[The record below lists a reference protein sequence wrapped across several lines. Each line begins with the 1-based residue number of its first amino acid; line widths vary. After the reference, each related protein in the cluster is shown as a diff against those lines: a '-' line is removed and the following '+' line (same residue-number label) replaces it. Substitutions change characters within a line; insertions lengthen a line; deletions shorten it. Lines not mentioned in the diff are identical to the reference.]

1 MLKCLLKKIKMKITL
16 KLKIHFSFY
25 NNCLL
30 QKFENYLIAKSLQD
44 LKKRSKGW
52 INRVQMDNSN
62 IHMIYVLLDGVGDLP
77 HPDLDGK
84 TPLEAANTPTLDK
97 IASNGTI
104 GEVISVGKG
113 IAPESDIAVFNMLG
127 YKFEHADY
135 AGRGVIEAIGVGI
148 DFKDGDLALRGNYST
163 LDENE
168 VITDRRAGRHI
179 EKEDAD
185 GIAKEL
191 EEKIQFSIPDTKIVV
206 APTIGHRVTVRIRA
220 PSKKLS
226 SRITNTDPAYSN
238 IGGMGVA
245 KAVGDFLK
253 VEKCLPLEDVEDA
266 KITSNLVNEFSEQ
279 SINIMKNSDINKKRK
294 EQNKKQLSCIL
305 LRDAGNKY
313 PDVPPIN
320 EKHEMKFSCIVDMP
334 VELGISEVLKMKAF
348 EAGGLTD
355 YEEKAKV
362 AAKAMETH
370 NAIYVHLKGPDE
382 FGHDGDAIGKM
393 KNIEEIDQ
401 RFFKTLVE
409 NIDSSNVAII
419 ISADHSTPC
428 INKGHSDDP
437 VPVVVSADFIKNDGT
452 TRMTEEQAKKGSI
465 GLLQGAEVV
474 TKSLELIRSQIKPN
488 H

>member
-1 MLKCLLKKIKMKITL
+1 
-16 KLKIHFSFY
+16 
-25 NNCLL
+25 
-30 QKFENYLIAKSLQD
+30 
-44 LKKRSKGW
+44 
-52 INRVQMDNSN
+52 MDNSD

-97 IASNGTI
+97 IARNGAI

-127 YKFEHADY
+127 YKFKHADY
-135 AGRGVIEAIGVGI
+135 VGRGVIEAIGVGI
-148 DFKDGDLALRGNYST
+148 DFRDGDLALRGNYST
-163 LDENE
+163 LNDEN
-168 VITDRRAGRHI
+168 VIIDRRAGRHI

-185 GIAKEL
+185 GIAKEIV
-191 EEKIQFSIPDTKIVV
+191 ENIKMSSPDISVVV
-206 APTIGHRVTVRIRA
+206 APTIGHRVTVRIRKK
-220 PSKKLS
+220 SQKLS
-226 SRITNTDPAYSN
+226 SRITNTDPAYIN

-253 VEKCLPLEDVEDA
+253 IEKCLPLEDTEDSKFTA
-266 KITSNLVNEFSEQ
+266 NIVNEFSEK
-279 SINIMKNSDINKKRK
+279 SIEIMKNSQINKRRQN
-294 EQNKKQLSCIL
+294 ENKKQLSCIL

-313 PDVPPIN
+313 PDVIPIN
-320 EKHEMKFSCIVDMP
+320 EKYGMNFSCIVDMP

-362 AAKAMETH
+362 AAKAMETQ
-370 NAIYVHLKGPDE
+370 NLIYVHLKGPDE

-409 NIDSSNVAII
+409 NIDSSKVAII

-437 VPVVVSADFIKNDGT
+437 VPVLVSGDFIKKDGT

-465 GLLQGAEVV
+465 GLLQGADVV
-474 TKSLELIRSQIKPN
+474 EKALELIKSQI
-488 H
+488 

>member
-1 MLKCLLKKIKMKITL
+1 
-16 KLKIHFSFY
+16 
-25 NNCLL
+25 
-30 QKFENYLIAKSLQD
+30 
-44 LKKRSKGW
+44 
-52 INRVQMDNSN
+52 MDNSD
-62 IHMIYVLLDGVGDLP
+62 IRMIYVLLDGVGDLP

-97 IASNGTI
+97 IASKGVI

-127 YKFEHADY
+127 YKFNHAEY
-135 AGRGVIEAIGVGI
+135 AGRGVIEAIGIGI

-163 LDENE
+163 LNEEE
-168 VITDRRAGRHI
+168 VIIDRRAGRDI
-179 EKEDAD
+179 EKDDAE
-185 GIAKEL
+185 GIAREI
-191 EEKIQFSIPDTKIVV
+191 EEKIKLSNPDTSVV
-206 APTIGHRVTVRIRA
+206 VSPTIGHRVTVRIRTN
-220 PSKKLS
+220 SQRLS
-226 SRITNTDPAYSN
+226 SKITNTDPAYSN

-253 VEKCLPLEDVEDA
+253 IEKCLPLEDTEDSKFTA
-266 KITSNLVNEFSEQ
+266 SIVNEFSEQ
-279 SINIMKNSDINKKRK
+279 AIKIMKESKINKKRQ

-313 PDVPPIN
+313 PDVIPIN
-320 EKHEMKFSCIVDMP
+320 EKYGMNFSCIVDMP

-355 YEEKAKV
+355 YEEKARV
-362 AAKAMETH
+362 AAKAMETQ
-370 NAIYVHLKGPDE
+370 NSIYVHLKGPDE

-409 NIDSSNVAII
+409 NIDSSKVAII

-437 VPVVVSADFIKNDGT
+437 VPVLVSGDFIKNDGT

-474 TKSLELIRSQIKPN
+474 TKSLELIKSQI
-488 H
+488 

>member
-1 MLKCLLKKIKMKITL
+1 
-16 KLKIHFSFY
+16 
-25 NNCLL
+25 
-30 QKFENYLIAKSLQD
+30 
-44 LKKRSKGW
+44 
-52 INRVQMDNSN
+52 
-62 IHMIYVLLDGVGDLP
+62 MIYVLLDGVGDLP

-97 IASNGTI
+97 IARNGAI

-127 YKFEHADY
+127 YKFKHADY
-135 AGRGVIEAIGVGI
+135 VGRGVIEAIGVGI
-148 DFKDGDLALRGNYST
+148 DFRDGDLALRGNYST
-163 LDENE
+163 LNDEN
-168 VITDRRAGRHI
+168 VIIDRRAGRHI

-185 GIAKEL
+185 GIAKEIV
-191 EEKIQFSIPDTKIVV
+191 ENIKMSSPDISVVV
-206 APTIGHRVTVRIRA
+206 APTIGHRVTVRIRKK
-220 PSKKLS
+220 SQKLS
-226 SRITNTDPAYSN
+226 SRITNTDPAYIN

-253 VEKCLPLEDVEDA
+253 IEKCLPLEDTEDSKFTA
-266 KITSNLVNEFSEQ
+266 NIVNEFSEK
-279 SINIMKNSDINKKRK
+279 SIEIMKNSQINKRRQN
-294 EQNKKQLSCIL
+294 ENKKQLSCIL

-313 PDVPPIN
+313 PDVIPIN
-320 EKHEMKFSCIVDMP
+320 EKYGMNFSCIVDMP

-362 AAKAMETH
+362 AAKAMETQ
-370 NAIYVHLKGPDE
+370 NLIYVHLKGPDE

-409 NIDSSNVAII
+409 NIDSSKVAII

-437 VPVVVSADFIKNDGT
+437 VPVLVSGDFIKKDGT

-465 GLLQGAEVV
+465 GLLQGADVV
-474 TKSLELIRSQIKPN
+474 EKALELIKSQI
-488 H
+488 

>member
-1 MLKCLLKKIKMKITL
+1 MTGDILD
-16 KLKIHFSFY
+16 
-25 NNCLL
+25 N
-30 QKFENYLIAKSLQD
+30 QD
-44 LKKRSKGW
+44 
-52 INRVQMDNSN
+52 V
-62 IHMIYVLLDGVGDLP
+62 HMIYVLLDGVGDLP

-84 TPLEAANTPTLDK
+84 TPLQAANTPTLDK
-97 IASNGTI
+97 IASNGSI

-127 YKFEHADY
+127 YKFSHTDY
-135 AGRGVIEAIGVGI
+135 AGRGVIEAIGIGI

-163 LDENE
+163 LDDDE
-168 VITDRRAGRHI
+168 VIIDRRAGRHI

-185 GIAKEL
+185 GIAKEIK
-191 EEKIQFSIPDTKIVV
+191 EKIKFSHPDTSVV
-206 APTIGHRVTVRIRA
+206 VSPTIGHRVTVRIRVN
-220 PSKKLS
+220 SQKLS
-226 SRITNTDPAYSN
+226 AKITNTDPAYSN

-253 VEKCLPLEDVEDA
+253 IEKCLPLEETENSKFTA
-266 KITSNLVNEFSEQ
+266 NLVNEFSEQ
-279 SINIMKNSDINKKRK
+279 SINIMKESEINKKRQ

-305 LRDAGNKY
+305 LRDAGNKC
-313 PDVPPIN
+313 PDVVPIN
-320 EKHEMKFSCIVDMP
+320 EKYNMNFSCIVDMP

-362 AAKAMETH
+362 AAKAMETQ

-409 NIDSSNVAII
+409 NIDPSKVAII

-437 VPVVVSADFIKNDGT
+437 VPILVSGDFIKNDGT

-474 TKSLELIRSQIKPN
+474 SKSLELIKSQR
-488 H
+488 

>member
-1 MLKCLLKKIKMKITL
+1 M
-16 KLKIHFSFY
+16 
-25 NNCLL
+25 NN
-30 QKFENYLIAKSLQD
+30 SD
-44 LKKRSKGW
+44 
-52 INRVQMDNSN
+52 V
-62 IHMIYVLLDGVGDLP
+62 HMIYVLLDGVGDLP

-127 YKFEHADY
+127 YKFDHADY
-135 AGRGVIEAIGVGI
+135 AGRGVIEAIGIGI
-148 DFKDGDLALRGNYST
+148 DFKNGDLALRGNFST
-163 LDENE
+163 LNE
-168 VITDRRAGRHI
+168 KEIIVDRRAGRHI

-185 GIAKEL
+185 GVAREIEN
-191 EEKIQFSIPDTKIVV
+191 KIKFSSPDTSVV
-206 APTIGHRVTVRIRA
+206 VSPTIGHRVTVRIR
-220 PSKKLS
+220 SKSEDLS

-253 VEKCLPLEDVEDA
+253 IERCLPLEENKEA
-266 KITSNLVNEFSEQ
+266 KFTAEIVNEFSEQ
-279 SINIMKNSDINKKRK
+279 SIKILRESEINTKRR
-294 EQNKKQLSCIL
+294 EQNKKLLSCIL

-313 PDVPPIN
+313 PDVAPIN
-320 EKHEMKFSCIVDMP
+320 EKYGMNFSCIVDMP

-355 YEEKAKV
+355 YEEKARV
-362 AAKAMETH
+362 AAKAMESQ

-382 FGHDGDAIGKM
+382 FGHDGDATGKM

-409 NIDSSNVAII
+409 NIDSSKVAIV

-437 VPVVVSADFIKNDGT
+437 VPVLVSGDFIKNDGT

-474 TKSLELIRSQIKPN
+474 KKSLELIKSQK
-488 H
+488 